1 MSEAQGFT
9 VWTVQKRAALNTCL
23 TYDCFCPDFEKSDYL
38 SRIPD
43 LKYLYDML
51 LEAYNNMNS
60 ETLKGLVFSFCLEEN
75 GRISS
80 FTNYEQF
87 KWYITQNRSV
97 VQSLWKSFEAMDCV
111 ILKLRLRQTN
121 NPLYIDFNNFQLLM
135 PPITILPPYT
145 EDYFKNLVY
154 KWTSGQYVKGILNSG
169 LVQAHLPA
177 LVKEDLLGVY
187 PMFTI

>member
-1 MSEAQGFT
+1 MSEVQGFT

-23 TYDCFCPDFEKSDYL
+23 TYGYFCPDFEKSDYL

>member
-23 TYDCFCPDFEKSDYL
+23 TYDYFCPDFEKSDYL

-87 KWYITQNRSV
+87 KRYITQNRSV

-145 EDYFKNLVY
+145 KDYFENLVH

>member
-87 KWYITQNRSV
+87 K
-97 VQSLWKSFEAMDCV
+97 
-111 ILKLRLRQTN
+111 
-121 NPLYIDFNNFQLLM
+121 
-135 PPITILPPYT
+135 
-145 EDYFKNLVY
+145 
-154 KWTSGQYVKGILNSG
+154 
-169 LVQAHLPA
+169 
-177 LVKEDLLGVY
+177 
-187 PMFTI
+187 

>member
-23 TYDCFCPDFEKSDYL
+23 TYDYFCPDFEKSDYL

-87 KWYITQNRSV
+87 KCYITQNRCV

-145 EDYFKNLVY
+145 EDYFKNLVD

>member
-23 TYDCFCPDFEKSDYL
+23 TYDYFYPDFEKSDYL

-145 EDYFKNLVY
+145 EDYFKNLVD

>member
-23 TYDCFCPDFEKSDYL
+23 TYDYFCPDFEKSDYL
-38 SRIPD
+38 SRIPN

-60 ETLKGLVFSFCLEEN
+60 ETLKGLFFSFCLEEN

-97 VQSLWKSFEAMDCV
+97 VQSLWKSYEAMDCV

-145 EDYFKNLVY
+145 EDYFKNLVD

>member
-23 TYDCFCPDFEKSDYL
+23 TYDYFCPDFEKSDYL
-38 SRIPD
+38 SRIPN

-97 VQSLWKSFEAMDCV
+97 VQSLWKSYEAMDCV

-145 EDYFKNLVY
+145 EDYFKNLVD

>member
-23 TYDCFCPDFEKSDYL
+23 TYDYFCPDFEKSDYL
-38 SRIPD
+38 SRIPN

-145 EDYFKNLVY
+145 EDYFKNLVD

>member
-23 TYDCFCPDFEKSDYL
+23 TYDYFCPDFEKSDYL

-97 VQSLWKSFEAMDCV
+97 VQSLWKSYEAMDCV

-145 EDYFKNLVY
+145 EDYFKNLVD

>member
-23 TYDCFCPDFEKSDYL
+23 TYDYFCPDFEKSDYL

-111 ILKLRLRQTN
+111 ILKLRLCQTN

-145 EDYFKNLVY
+145 EDYFKNLVD

>member
-23 TYDCFCPDFEKSDYL
+23 TYDYFCPDFEKSDYL

-145 EDYFKNLVY
+145 EDYFKNLVD